1 MRKTNTIWY
10 HLYVDS
16 KLQLKWTYLQNKN
29 RVRDTENRFVVAKGE
44 GGGEG
49 WIGSL
54 GLAEANYYM
63 DKQHKMDK
71 QQGPIA

>member
-1 MRKTNTIWY
+1 M
-10 HLYVDS
+10 
-16 KLQLKWTYLQNKN
+16 
-29 RVRDTENRFVVAKGE
+29 VAKGE

-71 QQGPIA
+71 QQGPIVCHRGLHPIFCNKP